1 MKRNVLLGL
10 IAALATQPALAQGEA
25 VPPAATVLETGN
37 DLAMRMTVPVMVN
50 GQGPFQ
56 FFIDTGADR
65 TVISEELADRLGLK
79 DLDKARL
86 HAMSG
91 VREVRVVEINTL
103 QVSNNVARKVKAA
116 ALPAR
121 HLGGDGLLGIDSL
134 ENQRIVMDF
143 KARTI
148 EILPSSKGDKQRVD
162 EQGMIVVTAKTRL
175 GQLVMVDA
183 DANGQKVW
191 VVVDTGAQ
199 NSVGNIRLKGLM
211 LKRKNRPE
219 TKPIQMTDVLGRTT
233 EAEYALVGRMRFG
246 DVTISN
252 AAIAFVDAHPFKLFE
267 LHKKPSMLLGMESLR
282 NFDKIT
288 VDFPNRKVKFL
299 LPKPLVEIPAFPAN

>member
-1 MKRNVLLGL
+1 MRAKILITLL
-10 IAALATQPALAQGEA
+10 AALAAQPALAQGDTG
-25 VPPAATVLETGN
+25 PPAATIVETTN
-37 DLAMRMTVPVMVN
+37 DLAMRMTVPVMIN

-65 TVISEELADRLGLK
+65 TAISEELADRLGLK
-79 DLDKARL
+79 DLEKARL

-91 VREVRVVEINTL
+91 SREVRVVEIATM
-103 QVSNNVARKVKAA
+103 QVSNNVARNIKAA

-121 HLGGDGLLGIDSL
+121 NLGGDGLLGIDSL
-134 ENQRIVMDF
+134 ENQRIIMDF
-143 KARTI
+143 RARTMQ
-148 EILPSSKGDKQRVD
+148 ILPSVKGEKQHVD

-199 NSVGNIRLKGLM
+199 NSVGNIRLKGL
-211 LKRKNRPE
+211 LLSRKNRID
-219 TKPIQMTDVLGRTT
+219 TKPIHMTDVLGRTT

-299 LPKPLVEIPAFPAN
+299 LPKPLADIPSFPAN